1 MGIAFHTFNSFF
13 LSGLLSLLLIGPQVL
28 GADPQA
34 PTSSQAKPATP
45 AKPKKKPAPY
55 GILRLHLEAN
65 NDGNSPRAQV
75 IRRLPQTYAVQ
86 QTPFVDERDVVRAF
100 VVDAPD
106 GGFMIQV
113 ELTQP
118 HGRQALEMGTVSSV
132 GRHLLIFGQWTTE
145 SDAKPE
151 ERWLAA
157 PVVRNVLR
165 NGTIVFSADM
175 DRDEADRFVEGIN
188 RVAVKLKNQKKGKS
202 GASSTSKD
210 KSKDSGSPTTKPKAS
225 PDSSAQQAIDNA
237 KKP

>member
-13 LSGLLSLLLIGPQVL
+13 LSGLLVLLLTGPEIL
-28 GADPQA
+28 GADA
-34 PTSSQAKPATP
+34 PAAKPTEANDTQR
-45 AKPKKKPAPY
+45 KKKKKPDPY
-55 GILRLHLEAN
+55 GILRLFLEAN
-65 NDGNSPRAQV
+65 DDSNSPKATV
-75 IRRLPQTYAVQ
+75 IRRLPQTYPVQ
-86 QTPFVDERDVVRAF
+86 QTPFIDERDIVRAM
-100 VVDAPD
+100 VVEAPD

-113 ELTQP
+113 ELTQQ
-118 HGRQALEMGTVSSV
+118 HGRQALEMGTVSSM

-165 NGTIVFSADM
+165 TGTIVFSADM
-175 DRDEADRFVEGIN
+175 DREEAERFVEGIN
-188 RVAVKLKNQKKGKS
+188 RVAVKLKNQKKAKS
-202 GASSTSKD
+202 GASSTPKD
-210 KSKDSGSPTTKPKAS
+210 KSKSSAPSTSKPKVS